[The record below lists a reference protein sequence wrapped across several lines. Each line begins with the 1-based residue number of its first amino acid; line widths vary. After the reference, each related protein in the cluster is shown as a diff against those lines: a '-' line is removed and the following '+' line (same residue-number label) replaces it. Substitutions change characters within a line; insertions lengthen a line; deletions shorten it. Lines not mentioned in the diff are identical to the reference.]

1 MNVKKGT
8 IIRTVVLLFAIINQ
22 LLTATGRNPLPFSE
36 EEVYQALTAVIT
48 AVTSI
53 VAWWKN
59 NSFSEE
65 AILADEYKDCLKA
78 GESNE
83 CN

>member
-36 EEVYQALTAVIT
+36 EEVYQALTAVLT

-53 VAWWKN
+53 IAWWKN
-59 NSFSEE
+59 NSFSES

-78 GESNE
+78 EESNVKQ
-83 CN
+83 